1 VKTDVETLNPTRV
14 RLTVEVPFEELK
26 PSVDAAYRK
35 VAQQVRIPGFRPGK
49 APARLIDQ
57 RFGRGVVLEEAIN
70 DAIPQFYGKAVEQGE
85 VRPLG
90 QPEIEVTH
98 FDDGE
103 HLTFTAEV
111 DVRPKI
117 ELPDYDGIEV
127 QVEDADVTDEH
138 VEEQLQGLRDR
149 FAVLTPVER
158 AVELGDFVTIDL
170 EATVDGEALEDA
182 TASGMSYEVGKGNLV
197 DGLDEGVTG
206 LSAGESR
213 TFPTTLVGGEHAGKS
228 ADVTV
233 TVKAVKSKELPELD
247 DDFAQQAS
255 EFDTLDELREDI
267 RERLTR
273 VRRLQQGA
281 EARDKVLETML
292 ATVEVPLPDK
302 TVEDEVAWREQSLQE
317 QLDAYG
323 LSREDFLR
331 SEGKTEEEHA
341 TELEADVRRN
351 LKTQFVLDALVAKEE
366 IGVEEA
372 DFSSY
377 IMNRAAQS
385 GVSPDVFVQ
394 QVMQSQA
401 QVAMMVGE
409 ISRGKALA
417 SVLERAKVT
426 DASGRAVDL
435 QALAEDGSLVEDGE
449 DLESTTES
457 AAESATESADTSED
471 A

>member
-1 VKTDVETLNPTRV
+1 MKTDVETLNPTRV

-35 VAQQVRIPGFRPGK
+35 VAAQVRIPGFRPGK

-57 RFGRGVVLEEAIN
+57 RFGRGVVLEEAVN

-90 QPEIEVTH
+90 QPEIEVTQ
-98 FDDGE
+98 FADGE
-103 HLTFTAEV
+103 QLTFTAEV
-111 DVRPKI
+111 DIRPTI

-127 QVEDADVTDEH
+127 QVDDAEVIDDD
-138 VEEQLQGLRDR
+138 VEEQLSSLRDR

-158 AVELGDFVTIDL
+158 AAGLGDFITIDL
-170 EATVDGEALEDA
+170 EATIDGEELEDA
-182 TASGMSYEVGKGNLV
+182 TATGMSYEVGKGNLV
-197 DGLDEGVTG
+197 DGLDEAVTG

-213 TFPTTLVGGEHAGKS
+213 TFSTTLVGGGHADET

-233 TVKAVKSKELPELD
+233 TVKSVRNKELPELD

-255 EFDTLDELREDI
+255 EFDTLQELRDDI

-281 EARDKVLETML
+281 QARDKVLEAL
-292 ATVEVPLPDK
+292 LDRIEVPLPDK
-302 TVEDEVAWREQSLQE
+302 TVETEVEWREQSLQE
-317 QLDAYG
+317 QLEAYG
-323 LSREDFLR
+323 LSREEYLR
-331 SEGKTEEEHA
+331 SEGTTEEDHA

-351 LKTQFVLDALVAKEE
+351 LKTQFVLDALAAKEE

-377 IMNRAAQS
+377 IMNRAAHA
-385 GVSPDVFVQ
+385 GVSPDVYVQ
-394 QVMQSQA
+394 QVMQSQS

-417 SVLERAKVT
+417 TVMERAKVT
-426 DASGRAVDL
+426 DASGRVVDL
-435 QALAEDGSLVEDGE
+435 QALQEDGSLIGEGDEVEAE
-449 DLESTTES
+449 VEPEAETE
-457 AAESATESADTSED
+457 EV
-471 A
+471 